1 MGSRFV
7 IYARVSTNLEEQ
19 DSSIKFQTTDFVEM
33 ICNQYPDFVYIG
45 TYVDRESGTS
55 SERPQF
61 QKMIHD
67 AKLGAFD
74 VIFTKS
80 VSRFARNLRIQL
92 NVLAELKEL
101 GVRVIFTEE
110 NIDSF
115 DPTKMLYLNLA
126 GTLAEQESRNTS
138 QHLRQT
144 YNSKRRLGKLGKPF
158 ACCYGYKY
166 NKETQEIEV
175 VPEEIEIVKQIFDWT
190 LQNMSTG
197 KISALLTDKGIT
209 TPYGKPVWSRPQIT
223 KILKSEKYIG
233 NATERD
239 TSTGEVFRFENV
251 YPQTIPTET
260 FYQVQDIIASRR
272 STENRKR
279 TRASL
284 YALSGLCQCSV
295 CGERAIRYG
304 QVKKGRAT
312 FDLDDTK
319 KGQHFW
325 GCYSINNL
333 SSKYRCSTY
342 VISEQYIYEAIIDA
356 LATVACGKAVGAQ
369 EGLLEKNDF
378 SAFVSAVEESNK
390 SFESELANYEARKK
404 YLEKRR
410 AKELDLFRDDIIS
423 KEDLKVS
430 LAKIDKDIASL
441 QAPKTPETKLMN
453 KKHLA
458 EFLRAVESNE
468 TNIFKKRAECRK
480 HLYELFKDADF
491 KRSVVTTFVEKI
503 YIGGEPKYTCTV
515 ELKNGLYCGEYHFK
529 HRSPYTRNG
538 VITSR
543 HQWE

>member
-74 VIFTKS
+74 IIFTKS

-92 NVLAELKEL
+92 NVLQELKEY

-166 NKETQEIEV
+166 NKGTQEIEV
-175 VPEEIEIVKQIFDWT
+175 VPEEIEVVKQIFDWF

-197 KISALLTDKGIT
+197 KIAALLTDKGIG
-209 TPYGKPVWSRPQIT
+209 TPYGKQVWCRPQIT

-233 NATERD
+233 NASERD
-239 TSTGEVFRFENV
+239 TSTGEVFHFENV
-251 YPQTIPTET
+251 YPQTIPVET
-260 FYQVQDIIASRR
+260 FYQVQEVIKSRTKHR
-272 STENRKR
+272 KKR
-279 TRASL
+279 TKSSL
-284 YALSGLCQCSV
+284 YALSGLCECSL
-295 CGERAIRYG
+295 CGRHAIRYG
-304 QVKKGRAT
+304 NHKNT
-312 FDLDDTK
+312 TLFDLDDGKSTV
-319 KGQHFW
+319 HFW
-325 GCYSINNL
+325 GCYTLNNM
-333 SSKYRCSTY
+333 SSQYRCSTY

-356 LATVACGKAVGAQ
+356 LATVACGKAVGVS
-369 EGLLEKNDF
+369 EGMLAKNDF

-458 EFLRAVESNE
+458 DFLRAVESNE

-515 ELKNGLYCGEYHFK
+515 ELKNGLYIGEYHFK

-538 VITSR
+538 KITSR

>member
-33 ICNQYPDFVYIG
+33 ICNQYPDYVYIG

-74 VIFTKS
+74 IIFTKS

-92 NVLAELKEL
+92 NVLAELKEF

-166 NKETQEIEV
+166 NKATQEIEV
-175 VPEEIEIVKQIFDWT
+175 VPEEIEVVKQIFDWT
-190 LQNMSTG
+190 LQNMSAG
-197 KISALLTDKGIT
+197 KIAALLTDKGIG
-209 TPYGKPVWSRPQIT
+209 TPYGKPVWNRLQCL
-223 KILKSEKYIG
+223 KIIRSEKYIG
-233 NATERD
+233 NATETD
-239 TSTGEVFRFENV
+239 TSTGEVFHFENV
-251 YPQTIPTET
+251 YPQTIPTDV
-260 FYQVQDIIASRR
+260 FYRAQEITASRR
-272 STENRKR
+272 KNLKKR
-279 TRASL
+279 TPASL
-284 YALSGLCQCSV
+284 YALSGLCQCSE

-304 QVKKGRAT
+304 QVKKGRDL

-319 KGQHFW
+319 CGQHFW

-333 SSKYRCSTY
+333 SSKYRCETY
-342 VISEQYIYEAIIDA
+342 TISEQYIYEAIIDA
-356 LATVACGKAVGAQ
+356 LATVACGKAVGVS
-369 EGLLEKNDF
+369 EGMLAKNDF

-410 AKELDLFRDDIIS
+410 EKELDLFRDDIIS

-480 HLYELFKDADF
+480 HLYELFKDGDF
-491 KRSVVTTFVEKI
+491 KRSVVTTFVEKV
-503 YIGGEPKYTCTV
+503 YIGGEPRFSCTV
-515 ELKNGLYCGEYHFK
+515 ELKNGLYIGEYHFK

-538 VITSR
+538 KITSR